1 MDMFP
6 MDEETLLY
14 GVRSQWFQKLNL
26 PSFRPIFLYLNTI
39 VLELMHVCIKMQIE
53 GKRDMK
59 KQSNFKFS
67 LLSIEVLTLELREC
81 IDQAIVVRQFYYNM
95 VHSVF
100 EKSEMDSQQQL
111 ENDLVAFDDDLK
123 LIIELYLNF
132 VTDWVHDLV
141 ACSDT
146 LKAIGVLQ
154 AEWHFCK
161 NNLYF
166 VTASEDIYAIRFC
179 ILCQTVISSL
189 GDSLH
194 DLDSR
199 HKQPLLEY
207 IAELELNQEMNSI
220 DLGDDESQMISLVPS
235 HIVEEKTDEAT
246 ETKID
251 NLDENEDESSFVD
264 NGEETPESFDEEYDE
279 EEIIDHN
286 RYIHLDPGAYDINLK
301 CNEFKEEVNQI
312 RKRCMKALGFCSN
325 LINDLSLAAKYNVK
339 TKIQQLLNELK
350 LTNHVL
356 VIFSNPEFKFSQNI
370 ASNSTDEK
378 EPTDLS
384 FMIFVPQ
391 EFSKDKIQIARLL
404 FLISSKDDYETGD
417 KRADQSDLSSSLNKN
432 SNEKLN
438 KSSKISNKKL
448 FRRLSSSNSFLESMN
463 EDTQSSSIL
472 NKLSRLASMNNTDVP
487 EPNQNKTK
495 FSNTYILSPQ
505 IITEGYLLYLQ
516 IPNNIN
522 GK

>member
-100 EKSEMDSQQQL
+100 EKSEMDSQQHL
-111 ENDLVAFDDDLK
+111 DNDLVAFDDDLK

-207 IAELELNQEMNSI
+207 IAELELIQEMNSI
-220 DLGDDESQMISLVPS
+220 EFDDEGQMNSLVPT
-235 HIVEEKTDEAT
+235 HEEILNEAK
-246 ETKID
+246 ETKT
-251 NLDENEDESSFVD
+251 EDESSFVD
-264 NGEETPESFDEEYDE
+264 NGEETPEESFDEEDE
-279 EEIIDHN
+279 EEAGGDEMIDHN

-325 LINDLSLAAKYNVK
+325 LINDLSLAAKYTVK
-339 TKIQQLLNELK
+339 SKIQQLLNELK

-356 VIFSNPEFKFSQNI
+356 VIFSNPEFKFSQNMT
-370 ASNSTDEK
+370 SNSTDQK

-404 FLISSKDDYETGD
+404 FLISSKDDYEAND
-417 KRADQSDLSSSLNKN
+417 KRTDISSSLNKTSSN
-432 SNEKLN
+432 NEKLN
-438 KSSKISNKKL
+438 KSCKINNRNQ
-448 FRRLSSSNSFLESMN
+448 FRRLSSSNSFLEMN
-463 EDTQSSSIL
+463 EDTNSTL
-472 NKLSRLASMNNTDVP
+472 NKLSRLASMTNTDA
-487 EPNQNKTK
+487 EPQSNQNKTA

-516 IPNNIN
+516 IPNIIN
-522 GK
+522 GR